1 MVQLTKQNRIQIL
14 NDNFYGLNKW
24 YTKENDEDTYCIST
38 FSGNINSVYLYKQTI
53 KYSEIQHMNN
63 ELEIIDYL
71 KK

>member
-1 MVQLTKQNRIQIL
+1 MEKLSKKEKVQIL
-14 NDNFYGLNKW
+14 NDMFYVLNKW
-24 YTKENDEDTYCIST
+24 YTKENGEETYCIIQ
-38 FSGNINSVYLYKQTI
+38 FSGNTNIIGYMKQTI